1 MTAQAASASILPRHQ
16 LALKF
21 PLRPRSRFEHYV
33 AGANTAPVQRLQAE
47 ANRFEC
53 LWLFGSPGVGKTH
66 LLQATLQ
73 ATRHVVADGAYL
85 PARRI
90 PPDEAS
96 LQRYGRFRAVLVDDV
111 EAWLG
116 HAPAER
122 ELYGIYNELAR
133 AAARL
138 VFTASRSPR
147 ECEFALPDLASR
159 LCAAECYE
167 LARLSDEDMLPLLIN
182 AAQDRG
188 LRLSEDVV
196 RYLLSRVSRDQKAL
210 LDTLSRLDHASLTQK
225 RGITVPFV
233 KQVLGL

>member
-1 MTAQAASASILPRHQ
+1 MTAQTASASTLPSGQ
-16 LALKF
+16 LALRF

-33 AGANTAPVQRLQAE
+33 VGANSAPMERLQAQ
-47 ANRFEC
+47 AIRFEC

-66 LLQATLQ
+66 LLQATC
-73 ATRHVVADGAYL
+73 HVAADGAYL
-85 PARRI
+85 PAGRI
-90 PPDEAS
+90 PPNQAS

-116 HAPAER
+116 HAGAER

-133 AAARL
+133 AGARL
-138 VFTASRSPR
+138 VCTASRSPR
-147 ECEFALPDLASR
+147 ECGFTLPDLASR

-167 LARLSDEDMLPLLIN
+167 LARLSDEDKLPLLVN

-196 RYLLSRVSRDQKAL
+196 RFLLSRVSRDQKAL
-210 LDTLSRLDHASLTQK
+210 LDTLNRLDHASLTQK

>member
-1 MTAQAASASILPRHQ
+1 MTVQVAPATPPPRQQ
-16 LALKF
+16 LTLRF

-33 AGANTAPVQRLQAE
+33 VGANSAPVERLREQAP
-47 ANRFEC
+47 RFEC

-66 LLQATLQ
+66 LLQASCH
-73 ATRHVVADGAYL
+73 AVADGAYL
-85 PARRI
+85 PAGRI
-90 PPDEAS
+90 PPDQAA

-116 HAPAER
+116 HTGAER
-122 ELYGIYNELAR
+122 ELYGIYNELVR
-133 AAARL
+133 AGARL

-147 ECEFALPDLASR
+147 ECEFTLPDLASR

-167 LARLSDEDMLPLLIN
+167 LARLADEDKLPLLIN

-196 RYLLSRVSRDQKAL
+196 RYLLTRVSRDQKAL